1 MAIVREQVSQRG
13 PQGIGTP
20 LLERH
25 AVASEDIR
33 ALGDIARHAAA
44 AVCHGLQQAHGHSL
58 NIGGQHVGIAV
69 GVQLFQGLAVDE
81 PGEEDARVALG
92 GIAKGR
98 LVLGGVRTAA
108 GDGEALV
115 RIELPEGLDQELGAL
130 LGDEPAQ
137 IQQVGARIEPPLLLY
152 LINRPRLLW
161 LDTVGDERRRAA
173 VGTLEVGLGRFGQD
187 DETVGLSGSGLL
199 PHLDVGAGEPAPLGA
214 LPVQA
219 VDGGHGANAGALSQ
233 RQRHARTLGV
243 VVNHVGT
250 VLDGSQGGEV

>member
-1 MAIVREQVSQRG
+1 MRG
-13 PQGIGTP
+13 
-20 LLERH
+20 
-25 AVASEDIR
+25 VALR
-33 ALGDIARHAAA
+33 
-44 AVCHGLQQAHGHSL
+44 
-58 NIGGQHVGIAV
+58 
-69 GVQLFQGLAVDE
+69 GLA
-81 PGEEDARVALG
+81 
-92 GIAKGR
+92 KGH

-108 GDGEALV
+108 GDDKFL
-115 RIELPEGLDQELGAL
+115 ICIKSLEGIDQELGAL
-130 LGDEPAQ
+130 LGNEPAQ
-137 IQQVGARIEPPLLLY
+137 VQQVGALVEPPLLLY
-152 LINRPRLLW
+152 LIDRSQLFY

-199 PHLDVGAGEPAPLGA
+199 PHLDVGAGEPAPLGT

-250 VLDGSQGGEV
+250 VLDGSQSGEV